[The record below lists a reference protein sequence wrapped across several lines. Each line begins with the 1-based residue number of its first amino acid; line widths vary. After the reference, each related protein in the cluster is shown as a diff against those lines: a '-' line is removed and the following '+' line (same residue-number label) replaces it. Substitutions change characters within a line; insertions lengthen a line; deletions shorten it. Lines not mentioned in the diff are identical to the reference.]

1 MAPDALPGTPIPPS
15 QLSPESTEAREL
27 RARVVAALG
36 DSYNVGDEIGRG
48 GMAVV
53 YAATDKRLRRPVALK
68 VLPPEMAYRSDVRAR
83 FIREAQ
89 TAARLNHPN
98 IVPIYNVDERGGI
111 VYIAMALVKGE
122 SAAEVVKRSGSA
134 TPELVASVLAQVA
147 DALAYAHAAGVVHR
161 DIKPDNIL
169 IDSTTGRAAVTD
181 FGIAR
186 AMESDIRLTQT
197 GIAVGT
203 PAYMSPEQAT
213 GERDVDGRSDIYS
226 VGVVGFLMLTGKL
239 PFEAPNTPAMLLKHI
254 SETPPR
260 VRDVRSDVP
269 VALAAVLDRCMNKL
283 PAARFADAGE
293 LGEAIRSAMSRGGSP
308 VANAAGLPN
317 ANANANA
324 NVPPGASRPLS
335 QQPYRPKQISVP
347 PLSPDATE
355 EEFRKW
361 RREVRG
367 VRREN
372 AKNEDSGRPVEA
384 VLPRSQPT
392 AGDPSYSIRGSAST
406 ITEIRR
412 FQARLIRSAF
422 LVAGLTFINAMTA
435 PHFPWVIFAAFGIGM
450 SRLNGFLNLHEQ
462 GIRLRDILPGGIARL
477 ESGVRDP
484 LTSATQV
491 SRTVSQLRTALRWAA
506 GFGVAGAAFVVM
518 GTRTPGTP
526 LFPFLVSA
534 TGALGSVLIA
544 GSAARRLRRFG
555 ISFQDAI
562 TSRWRDKV
570 QLLSGAPRANPV
582 DEEFRR
588 AGGDVLPQGRYTRSL
603 REAAADLVAIREA
616 SMKLSDAD
624 RALVPDATPTADA
637 LFERIGVLATAL
649 SRLDEDIPAG
659 SMAGLS
665 EKIAQ
670 AEREPASVADRE
682 RRLGL
687 LYRQKES
694 LEALDK
700 RRATLNSRM
709 ESAQLALH
717 SLRLDMIRLRAL
729 GVGSVID
736 DVTTTTHDASAL
748 SSNIGRA
755 IEVADE
761 LRKLD

>member
-1 MAPDALPGTPIPPS
+1 MAPDALPGTPVPPS

-36 DSYNVGDEIGRG
+36 DSYDVGDEIGRG

-308 VANAAGLPN
+308 VANAT
-317 ANANANA
+317 ANANA